1 MAEGLL
7 GGILGAEAEKPEV
20 EAPETLAH
28 AEAFAAAVVAM
39 ASRQDPEVARKT
51 GIFLDHQSELLQI
64 QAQHLKDEHSL
75 RVGMLRGQRVGQA
88 FRIGFQLFLVVVA
101 TAIGIVF
108 ATMVHSAATARGVVV
123 DAFQVPQDLTQRG
136 LTGQVIAQQ
145 VLDRLFDMQTATSLR
160 SARPASSYGSN
171 WGSELKVEVPETG
184 VSFGELSRYLHETLG
199 RETHIS
205 GEVYATSSGMKVTAR
220 TGAEASNSFVGP
232 TEELDQLVRRA
243 AESIYGQTQP
253 YRYANFLFRDGRWDE
268 ARPILKRLALEPNHV
283 ERAWAHLLVG
293 SFAQEGEHDFVADVA
308 EIRAA
313 LVELPG
319 LLRAKEY
326 LAYAESYLG
335 HDAVVVE
342 IATQCLSADAD
353 SRETIAPEWLE
364 FVKAHCLFQ
373 RSVAEGDYGEAL
385 RQASSQSVLN
395 RQTLGFRYGTGWVA
409 SAQLLTHDLDA
420 AMTYDWDAIAPSARI
435 YSEQV
440 TRVAAARDAVAGAV
454 AFERGDARAV
464 ELWAAASANEDHPAT
479 AASHDFMLRNSGSW
493 LALAKARFGDVP
505 GGQAL
510 IASTPMD
517 CRICVDLR
525 GRIAA
530 LAGDAAQAEKWFA
543 EAIAMAPKLPQAY
556 TDRGQA
562 RLDRGD
568 IAGALADAT
577 QAATLSENNG
587 DAWKLWGDVLTKQR
601 LGKEALVKY
610 DKALKYAP
618 NWKQLQEAREAV
630 AGEVVQAT

>member
-1 MAEGLL
+1 
-7 GGILGAEAEKPEV
+7 
-20 EAPETLAH
+20 
-28 AEAFAAAVVAM
+28 
-39 ASRQDPEVARKT
+39 
-51 GIFLDHQSELLQI
+51 
-64 QAQHLKDEHSL
+64 
-75 RVGMLRGQRVGQA
+75 
-88 FRIGFQLFLVVVA
+88 
-101 TAIGIVF
+101 
-108 ATMVHSAATARGVVV
+108 
-123 DAFQVPQDLTQRG
+123 
-136 LTGQVIAQQ
+136 
-145 VLDRLFDMQTATSLR
+145 
-160 SARPASSYGSN
+160 
-171 WGSELKVEVPETG
+171 
-184 VSFGELSRYLHETLG
+184 
-199 RETHIS
+199 
-205 GEVYATSSGMKVTAR
+205 
-220 TGAEASNSFVGP
+220 
-232 TEELDQLVRRA
+232 
-243 AESIYGQTQP
+243 
-253 YRYANFLFRDGRWDE
+253 
-268 ARPILKRLALEPNHV
+268 
-283 ERAWAHLLVG
+283 
-293 SFAQEGEHDFVADVA
+293 
-308 EIRAA
+308 
-313 LVELPG
+313 
-319 LLRAKEY
+319 
-326 LAYAESYLG
+326 
-335 HDAVVVE
+335 
-342 IATQCLSADAD
+342 
-353 SRETIAPEWLE
+353 
-364 FVKAHCLFQ
+364 
-373 RSVAEGDYGEAL
+373 
-385 RQASSQSVLN
+385 
-395 RQTLGFRYGTGWVA
+395 
-409 SAQLLTHDLDA
+409 LTHDLDA